1 MAFNPILQSQI
12 QPVQTAVQPNSTS
25 FAAGALG
32 TALNFGE
39 AILAQGQRES
49 IFQAKQAEAQQ
60 KALVTERVS
69 SAALPLADLFANAG
83 SGKGVR
89 IAQQTRE
96 YEAKLIEQGYSA
108 TEIVEIFKTANA
120 ASGTNYSSAIKVERS
135 EEADAM
141 RAQDQFLKEYFA
153 VAPWV
158 PREYLTEDNKL
169 PVDGPE
175 AIAAFRAATLAKAQN
190 EAIREEALTRSAVS
204 NANMNQAQELSRFT
218 SEALSTQI
226 TNNIIQK
233 IGDYDFNTNEGKQ
246 KALQALAEF
255 RVTLPATINSVQDM
269 TRQDKDAFLS
279 GMGTVLTAFED
290 NITGKTMAD
299 IGAKQ
304 MGAWLQTAKDIA
316 LSGNMSLLQAFIYS
330 GLGIQVQQT
339 DVTVLNQSTLE
350 KILSAN
356 PNSASISTSIQD
368 STLTDDQKLDKA
380 RDIFMNLN
388 LPTKPVTDPNMVEF
402 YTQNL
407 AQVLAAPLRADQK
420 ELLAPNGMY
429 NKITRALM
437 VKQNAD
443 NLGAGVLGNEEF
455 QQNFTLSSSRAI
467 STYVPLA
474 MNTAIGNMTPS
485 MKDAFFGDGN
495 VKEITQISTKSGYVQ
510 VKLPAIRDLS
520 RNERISSSEAK
531 YLSANASLNKLNE
544 IFRNQYEAAVQI
556 DRVSGSNLAEE
567 IRNTQLQTV
576 MQFMQVQGEAKGKPF
591 SQL

>member
-141 RAQDQFLKEYFA
+141 RAQDQFLEKYFA

-190 EAIREEALTRSAVS
+190 EARREEALTRSAVS

-316 LSGNMSLLQAFIYS
+316 LSENNSLLQAFIYS

-339 DVTVLNQSTLE
+339 DVMVLNQSTLE

>member
-1 MAFNPILQSQI
+1 MAFNPVLQSQI
-12 QPVQTAVQPNSTS
+12 QPEQTPVQPDSTS

-32 TALNFGE
+32 TVLNIGSG
-39 AILAQGQRES
+39 ILQGQQNQ
-49 IFQAKQAEAQQ
+49 QAAQQ
-60 KALVTERVS
+60 KAFVTEKVS

-190 EAIREEALTRSAVS
+190 EAMREEALTRSAVS
-204 NANMNQAQELSRFT
+204 TANMNQAQELSRFT

-269 TRQDKDAFLS
+269 TRQDKDSFLS

-316 LSGNMSLLQAFIYS
+316 LSENKSLLQAFIYS

-429 NKITRALM
+429 NKITKALM

-576 MQFMQVQGEAKGKPF
+576 IQFMQVQGGAKGKPF